1 MRVISGIAKN
11 RKLKAPAGQNTRP
24 ITDMIKE
31 ALFNVIG
38 SKVIDSYFLDLFAGS
53 GSVGIEA
60 ISRGAKEVIFV
71 DSSYEAIKVIKY
83 NLEHCGFSKEA
94 QVYKNDV
101 FKALDILEKRDRIF
115 NIIYVDPPFTNP
127 KIFDQVMLTL
137 DSKYKLL
144 ASDGVIIIRSQR
156 NMSLPDQY
164 DNLVKNKLSTYGESI
179 LHYYLRKS

>member
-11 RKLKAPAGQNTRP
+11 RKLKAPPGQNTRP

-38 SKVIDSYFLDLFAGS
+38 PKVIDSSFLDLFAGS

-60 ISRGAKEVIFV
+60 ISRGAKQVIFI

-83 NLEHCGFSKEA
+83 NLEHCGLYEKA

-101 FKALDILEKRDRIF
+101 FKALDILKKRNLIF
-115 NIIYVDPPFTNP
+115 DIIYVDPPFTNP
-127 KIFDQVMLTL
+127 KIFDQVMLSL
-137 DSKYKLL
+137 DSKHTLL
-144 ASDGVIIIRSQR
+144 APNGVIIIRTQR
-156 NMSLPDQY
+156 NKSLPDHY
-164 DNLVKNKLSTYGESI
+164 DNLVKNKLSTYGESV